1 MRHISV
7 TQPEVQKNEMYLHQR
22 NNGVYYF
29 RRRVPADLIGVIDPK
44 EFDYSLGTNVR
55 REASALYGAAF
66 MQSEHRIGRERE
78 RPKQSFVRPRP
89 TWRRRRLLEAQRARE
104 RRTST
109 FGQSQEAD
117 VLNLVSRWFQRRRG
131 KRRIR
136 TAIHLR

>member
-7 TQPEVQKNEMYLHQR
+7 TQPEVQKNEMYLHRR
-22 NNGVYYF
+22 NNGFYYF

-44 EFDYSLGTNVR
+44 EFHYSLGTNVR
-55 REASALYGAAF
+55 REASPLYGAAF

-78 RPKQSFVRPRP
+78 RLKQSFVRPRP
-89 TWRRRRLLEAQRARE
+89 TWKRRRLLEAQRARE